1 MVLIVG
7 RPDWSVFGIR
17 LRPGR
22 GCPSHGVLLVAVSG
36 VDGFMTGE
44 TIRDLLKPLIGKSGS
59 ISMVVSRIGQ
69 IGFAATENK
78 KLTGVE
84 VRPDGLVRLERET
97 GWAVIDPGQVVA
109 VVWDGEPATSAGQ
122 FL

>member
-1 MVLIVG
+1 
-7 RPDWSVFGIR
+7 
-17 LRPGR
+17 
-22 GCPSHGVLLVAVSG
+22 
-36 VDGFMTGE
+36 MTGE
-44 TIRDLLKPLIGKSGS
+44 TIRDLLKPIIGKSGS

-97 GWAVIDPGQVVA
+97 GWAVIDPDQVVA